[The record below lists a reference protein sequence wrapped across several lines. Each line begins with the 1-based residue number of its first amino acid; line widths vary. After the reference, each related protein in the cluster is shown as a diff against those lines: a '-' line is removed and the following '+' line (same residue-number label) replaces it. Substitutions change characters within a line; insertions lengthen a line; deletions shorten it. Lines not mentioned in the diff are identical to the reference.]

1 MKNFIG
7 GHPMVGS
14 HKSGVTAADE
24 RLFEN
29 AYYILPMTMAKN
41 KQIQELQTLLKGT
54 HAKFI
59 TMHAQEHDEITGALS
74 HLPHIVAAALVNE
87 SQQLNTTYPRAR
99 CLAAGGFRDITRI
112 ASSDAT
118 MWTDILLSN
127 RLVLLDLLENWQKR

>member
-1 MKNFIG
+1 MEINQLATNMKNFIG
-7 GHPMVGS
+7 GHPMAGS

-59 TMHAQEHDEITGALS
+59 TMPAQEHDEITGALS

-87 SQQLNTTYPRAR
+87 SQQLNTTLER
-99 CLAAGGFRDITRI
+99 
-112 ASSDAT
+112 SSWRLEDSE
-118 MWTDILLSN
+118 ILLE
-127 RLVLLDLLENWQKR
+127 LLPLMQRCGRIFY